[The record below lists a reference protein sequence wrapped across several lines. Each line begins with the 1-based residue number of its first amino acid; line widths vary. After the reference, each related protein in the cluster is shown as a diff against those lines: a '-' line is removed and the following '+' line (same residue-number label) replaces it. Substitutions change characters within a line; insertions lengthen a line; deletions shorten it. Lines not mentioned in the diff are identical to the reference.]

1 MMNEFLSG
9 FGGGPVWAVFVLGVV
24 ASAALALT
32 AFWSG
37 VGRLLGRRAGRT
49 GAPGHPMPPD
59 DAGR

>member
-9 FGGGPVWAVFVLGVV
+9 FGGGPVWALFVLGVV

-37 VGRLLGRRAGRT
+37 VGRLLGGRRAGGRR
-49 GAPGHPMPPD
+49 PPPSD
-59 DAGR
+59 GAGR